1 MMSTEQQWSWQGKS
15 VVVTGGAGF
24 IGSHLVEQLVQES
37 ADVTVIDNFRSG
49 SAGNLTTVADR
60 IALREADIRVL
71 NWDSVL
77 GTGVDAI
84 FHLAANAYVPPSV
97 EFPAVDYDINL
108 AATFRLLESLRL
120 NNWPGRMVFASSAAV
135 YGNAFRI
142 PIREEDPTVPI
153 SPYGAGKLAAER
165 YVAVF
170 AQLYGLNLAS
180 VRFFSAYGPR
190 HRKQVVFDLLTKLR
204 NDSSQLPIHGDGTQ
218 VRDFLY
224 VQDAARAAMAVAESG
239 VLNGEAYNV
248 GGGREYTIDTLAKT
262 LCAQAGVT
270 PELRY
275 TGVNRPGDPEKLVVD
290 ITRLHALGYRPQ
302 VELAEGLATVARWFS
317 DVIEETPDRRSATLA
332 S

>member
-1 MMSTEQQWSWQGKS
+1 MSNNQPWAWKGKS

-24 IGSHLVEQLVQES
+24 IGSHLVEQLVQER
-37 ADVTVIDNFRSG
+37 AEVTVIDNFRSG
-49 SAGNLTTVADR
+49 SPENLAAVADR
-60 IALREADIRVL
+60 IRLREYDIRGLDWNGVL
-71 NWDSVL
+71 ED
-77 GTGVDAI
+77 GVDAI

-97 EFPAVDYDINL
+97 EFPAVDYEINL
-108 AATFRLLESLRL
+108 AATLRLLESLRL
-120 NNWPGRMVFASSAAV
+120 QRWPGRMVFASSAAV
-135 YGNAFRI
+135 YGNAFRV

-153 SPYGAGKLAAER
+153 SPYGVGKLASER
-165 YVAVF
+165 YVGVF

-190 HRKQVVFDLLTKLR
+190 QRKQVVFDLLAKLR
-204 NDSSQLPIHGDGTQ
+204 SDSSQLPIHGDGTQ

-239 VLNGEAYNV
+239 ALNGEAYNV

-290 ITRLHALGYRPQ
+290 IARLRSLGYRPQ
-302 VELAEGLATVARWFS
+302 IELEEGLAIVARWFS
-317 DVIEETPDRRSATLA
+317 DVIEEPSDRQSATLA

>member
-1 MMSTEQQWSWQGKS
+1 MSHSEPWEWKGKS

-24 IGSHLVEQLVQES
+24 IGSYLVEQLVGEH

-49 SAGNLTTVADR
+49 TPGNLVAVADR
-60 IALREADIRVL
+60 IVLLECDIRDL
-71 NWDSVL
+71 DWDSVVHS
-77 GTGVDAI
+77 GVDVI

-97 EFPAVDYDINL
+97 ESPAMDYDINL
-108 AATFRLLESLRL
+108 WATFRLLESLRL
-120 NNWPGRMVFASSAAV
+120 QRWPGRMVFASSAAV
-135 YGNAFRI
+135 YGNAFRV

-190 HRKQVVFDLLTKLR
+190 QRKQVVFDLLAKLHG
-204 NDSSQLPIHGDGTQ
+204 DSSQLPIHGDGTQ

-224 VQDAARAAMAVAESG
+224 VEDAARAAMAVAESG
-239 VLNGEAYNV
+239 ALNGEAYNV
-248 GGGREYTIDTLAKT
+248 GGGRECTIDTLAKT

-290 ITRLHALGYRPQ
+290 ITRLRALGYRPQ
-302 VELAEGLATVARWFS
+302 VALEEGLAAVASWFS
-317 DVIEETPDRRSATLA
+317 EVIEETPDRRRATLA
-332 S
+332 T

>member
-1 MMSTEQQWSWQGKS
+1 MMDTGKSSLWKGKS

-24 IGSHLVEQLVQES
+24 IGSHLVEQLVREQ
-37 ADVTVIDNFRSG
+37 ADVTVLDNFRSG
-49 SAGNLTTVADR
+49 SRANLAAVADQ
-60 IALREADIRVL
+60 ITLRECDIRDV

-77 GTGVDAI
+77 AGGVDVI
-84 FHLAANAYVPPSV
+84 FHFAANAYVPPSV

-108 AATFRLLESLRL
+108 SATFRLLESLRL
-120 NNWPGRMVFASSAAV
+120 NRWPGRMVFASSAAV
-135 YGNAFRI
+135 YGNAIRV

-153 SPYGAGKLAAER
+153 SPYGVGKLASER

-170 AQLYGLNLAS
+170 AKLFGLNLAS

-190 HRKQVVFDLLTKLR
+190 QRKQVVFDLLAKLR
-204 NDSSQLPIHGDGTQ
+204 NDGSQLPIHGDGTQ

-224 VQDAARAAMAVAESG
+224 VEDAARAAMAVAESG
-239 VLNGEAYNV
+239 ALEGEAYNV

-290 ITRLHALGYRPQ
+290 ITRLCSLGYRPQ
-302 VELAEGLATVARWFS
+302 IELDEGLAIVARWFS
-317 DVIEETPDRRSATLA
+317 DLIEETPDRERATLA